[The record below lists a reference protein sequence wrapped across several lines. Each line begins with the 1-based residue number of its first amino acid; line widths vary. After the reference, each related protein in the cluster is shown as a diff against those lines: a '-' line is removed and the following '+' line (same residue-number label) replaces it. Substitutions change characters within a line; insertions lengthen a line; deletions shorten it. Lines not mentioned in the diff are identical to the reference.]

1 MEPMAELAGARR
13 LRRPPP
19 PPPPAASSARS
30 HFELISAA
38 FHEGTEVMMADNY
51 GVPPIIYV
59 EPSLD
64 LSTLHSALRGVEHA
78 IIYMSPN
85 LAGHTPWPT
94 RFEGLPPELIHAIAT
109 ELGTA
114 AGRAAMAAV
123 CRSWRDAT
131 ARSDALWRTI
141 ALKRY
146 PRLAGIARALGG
158 RASWLDLY
166 KAQVRVEAPKPPATP
181 LSLDSFVMS
190 IELCEPPP
198 AACRGSEGTATHLAW
213 TGTLSDVAEGE
224 CYPFADS
231 PPPQWLSPG
240 TNVDREDEEAVGS
253 WWRAHQPCIEALHM
267 RAHLSRGDDPAAGV
281 QTILLCSLPFGTFD
295 TDELVWDGRIAYREG
310 LVDMLSEGSLEG
322 MSSSPDRW
330 LYGIELRFD
339 PFEGKLEMTLHDR
352 HLERLGKPQLLNY
365 ALDAVPWK

>member
-85 LAGHTPWPT
+85 LAGRTPWPT

-146 PRLAGIARALGG
+146 PRLAGIARVLGG
-158 RASWLDLY
+158 RVSWLELY
-166 KAQVRVEAPKPPATP
+166 KAHVRVEAPKPPATP

-190 IELCEPPP
+190 IELYEPPP
-198 AACRGSEGTATHLAW
+198 AACGGAEDTVTHFAW

-224 CYPFADS
+224 CYPFADF
-231 PPPQWLSPG
+231 PPPKWSPG
-240 TNVDREDEEAVGS
+240 TDVAWEDEEAVES

-267 RAHLSRGDDPAAGV
+267 RVHLSRSDDPVGV
-281 QTILLCSLPFGTFD
+281 QSILLCALPFGTFD
-295 TDELVWDGRIAYREG
+295 TDELVWDGRVAYREG
-310 LVDMLSEGSLEG
+310 LFDMLSEGSLEG
-322 MSSSPDRW
+322 MSSSPNRW

-339 PFEGKLEMTLHDR
+339 PFEGKLEMNLRDR